1 MVRFILAPMVL
12 LLMAAAPLKPAGLP
26 VAPPAPPIII
36 AHRGASAE
44 RPEHTLAAYER
55 AIEQGADFIEPDLV
69 ATKDHQLVARH
80 ENEISGT
87 TDIASRPE
95 FAARKATK
103 TIDGETFT
111 GWFTEDFTLAEL
123 KTLRARERLP
133 QLRPG
138 NTVFDGKFE
147 IPALAEIIA
156 LAKSATARTGRAIGI
171 YPETK
176 HPGYFR
182 ALGLPLEPVL
192 LAALAQAGWTT
203 AAAPV
208 FIQSFEVDN
217 LKALKSLT
225 GVRLI
230 QLMGAAGK
238 SADGY
243 DYAALAAPA
252 GLKNVSQ
259 YAAGIGPDKAMIIPR
274 AADGRLGTPTSLVA
288 DAHAAGLQVH
298 LYTFR
303 PENYFLPEGL
313 KSGSDPREPGD
324 VDAEI
329 RAYLATGIDGL
340 FSDSTAAAV
349 RALAPPASTAPSADR
364 ANPARN

>member
-1 MVRFILAPMVL
+1 MMRSILLPMVM
-12 LLMAAAPLKPAGLP
+12 LLMAAAPPPKA
-26 VAPPAPPIII
+26 VAVPPPGPPIII

-69 ATKDHQLVARH
+69 PTKDHQLVARH

-87 TDIASRPE
+87 TDVASRPE

-103 TIDGETFT
+103 TIDGETMT

-133 QLRPG
+133 QLRPA
-138 NTVFDGKFE
+138 NTAYDGQYE
-147 IPALAEIIA
+147 IPTFAEIIA
-156 LAKSATARTGRAIGI
+156 LAKAGSARTGRTIGI

-176 HPGYFR
+176 HPSYFR
-182 ALGLPLEPVL
+182 TLGLPIEPVL
-192 LAALAQAGWTT
+192 LKQLAAAGWTT

-208 FIQSFEVDN
+208 FIQSFEIDN
-217 LKALKSLT
+217 LKALHTQT

-230 QLMGAAGK
+230 QLMAPAGI
-238 SADGY
+238 SADGH
-243 DYAALAAPA
+243 DYAALATPA
-252 GLKNVSQ
+252 GLQGVAS
-259 YAAGIGPDKAMIIPR
+259 YAFGIGPEKTMIIAR
-274 AADGRLGTPTSLVA
+274 DAAGKLAAPTNLVA

-298 LYTFR
+298 PWTFR
-303 PENYFLPEGL
+303 PENFFVPADL
-313 KSGSDPREPGD
+313 KAGNDPRGRGD
-324 VDAEI
+324 VEAEI
-329 RAYLATGIDGL
+329 RVFLATGIDGL

-349 RALAPPASTAPSADR
+349 RALAPAALPSG

>member
-1 MVRFILAPMVL
+1 MRSL
-12 LLMAAAPLKPAGLP
+12 LFLVPLLIAAAPQKALLKPAP
-26 VAPPAPPIII
+26 PPAMPPQPPIII

-69 ATKDHQLVARH
+69 PTKDHVLVARH

-87 TDIASRPE
+87 TDVAARPE

-103 TIDGETFT
+103 TIDGEVMT

-133 QLRPG
+133 QLRPD
-138 NTVFDGKFE
+138 NARFDGQYDV
-147 IPALAEIIA
+147 PTLAEVIA
-156 LAKSATARTGRAIGI
+156 LAKAANIRTGRSIGI

-176 HPGYFR
+176 HPSYFR
-182 ALGLPLEPVL
+182 GLGLRIEPVL
-192 LAALAQAGWTT
+192 LAELARAGWNT

-217 LKALKSLT
+217 LKALKGQT
-225 GVRLI
+225 DVRLI
-230 QLMGAAGK
+230 QLLAATGR
-238 SADGY
+238 SADGH
-243 DYAALAAPA
+243 DYAALATPD
-252 GLKNVSQ
+252 GLKQ
-259 YAAGIGPDKAMIIPR
+259 IAAYAAGIGPERAMIIPR
-274 AADGRLGTPTSLVA
+274 DATGRLGAPTNLVA

-298 LYTFR
+298 PWTFR

-313 KSGSDPREPGD
+313 KSSTDPRAAGD

-349 RALAPPASTAPSADR
+349 RALAPLSDQ